1 VAAVHVRRV
10 VESWPGG
17 PLRGL
22 RAPHSARRH
31 YRDSLR
37 GADSLDQKRGRAIP
51 SLRLFPAIAPK
62 ERDRWRIQESP
73 AALGSARTHRRSSRT
88 LVPSLHLKFDA
99 GPLFQS
105 VEVESLK
112 AAAVEEYFL
121 ALGSAD
127 KPEPTVT
134 DNSLDSPLHGH
145 LGQRMGI
152 FALDRDKDGG
162 RRVKSP
168 HAPIGATLPP
178 PERIV
183 KGQLPLSRSGRELRK
198 QGTQKSAGT
207 ESPH

>member
-1 VAAVHVRRV
+1 
-10 VESWPGG
+10 
-17 PLRGL
+17 
-22 RAPHSARRH
+22 
-31 YRDSLR
+31 
-37 GADSLDQKRGRAIP
+37 
-51 SLRLFPAIAPK
+51 
-62 ERDRWRIQESP
+62 
-73 AALGSARTHRRSSRT
+73 
-88 LVPSLHLKFDA
+88 
-99 GPLFQS
+99 
-105 VEVESLK
+105 
-112 AAAVEEYFL
+112 VEEYFL